1 MRFPTESQD
10 PQSTSA
16 SNGLAKKKKR
26 KKSASS
32 KERLQGQLFVLP
44 LALNGDEKDSPEN
57 STSLG
62 LNLHN
67 SLGLRSQQK
76 ELGVHRC

>member
-1 MRFPTESQD
+1 MRFPIESQD

-16 SNGLAKKKKR
+16 SNGLAKKK

-44 LALNGDEKDSPEN
+44 LALNGDEKDSAEN

-76 ELGVHRC
+76 ELGVPRC